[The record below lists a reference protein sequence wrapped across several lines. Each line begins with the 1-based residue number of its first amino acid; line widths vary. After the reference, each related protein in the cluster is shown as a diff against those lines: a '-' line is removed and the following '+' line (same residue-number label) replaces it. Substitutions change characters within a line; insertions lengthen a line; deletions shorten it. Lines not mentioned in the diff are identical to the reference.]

1 MQLLVLSVSHEIKN
15 SKNKKRNSKIKT
27 ALCTDDDDDLLT
39 SHKCQTL
46 HTHKFQ
52 KKIREKKKIYVF
64 NMTGH
69 IKLNWC
75 IFLPTKIKLKLK
87 SSSHLYDLKMYPI
100 SQDYRRRRNFFF
112 FLFSVCPLNSAPFCV
127 MDPLS
132 VPVKHQTISKCFFFF
147 LSILIIWNQH
157 LISIILFTCHVFL
170 YRATAN
176 VASPLGW
183 CRTLF
188 LLFFFAILKIERRA
202 DSHGRLCS
210 NVHPKNIL

>member
-15 SKNKKRNSKIKT
+15 IKTKKKRRNSKIKT

-100 SQDYRRRRNFFF
+100 SQDYRRRRSFFFLLIFGLSFELGSVLCDGPTLRPSETSNNFEMFFF
-112 FLFSVCPLNSAPFCV
+112 FSCRFW
-127 MDPLS
+127 LS
-132 VPVKHQTISKCFFFF
+132 E
-147 LSILIIWNQH
+147 
-157 LISIILFTCHVFL
+157 ISIWYL
-170 YRATAN
+170 
-176 VASPLGW
+176 
-183 CRTLF
+183 
-188 LLFFFAILKIERRA
+188 
-202 DSHGRLCS
+202 
-210 NVHPKNIL
+210 